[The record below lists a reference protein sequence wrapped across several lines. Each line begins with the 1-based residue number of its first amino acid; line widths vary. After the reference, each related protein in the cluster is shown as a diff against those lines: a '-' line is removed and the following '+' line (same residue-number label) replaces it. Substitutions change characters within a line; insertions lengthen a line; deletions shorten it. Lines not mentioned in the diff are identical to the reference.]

1 MTKDLTEGSPFRLI
15 IGFALPLLFGMLFQ
29 QFYSLVDTMIVGK
42 LLGANALAAVGSTGS
57 INFLILGFCNG
68 LCSGFAMPVART
80 FGAKDYGKMRKIVAN
95 SAWLSAIF
103 AVLMTSVTTLFC
115 RKILELMGTP
125 SDILEGAYQY
135 IVIIFAGIPVT
146 FLYNMLSG
154 IIRSVG
160 DSRTPVIF
168 LALASIINI
177 ILDILF
183 IGVMHTGVRGAAIAT
198 VISQAVSGVACLI
211 YMSQKFEILHITK
224 AEWKWERKL
233 IKLLC
238 IDGIPMGLQYS
249 ITAIGS
255 VILQTAVNSLGTV
268 AVASM
273 TAAIKLSMLF
283 CTPFDALGSTMA
295 TYGGQNIGAG
305 KVERVGKGLKSACII
320 SFIYS
325 VIAFVILA
333 LGASKLLL
341 LFVNTNET
349 EIIKNAT
356 LFILINSGAYILL
369 ALVNVVRFM
378 IQGIG
383 FGQFA
388 MYAGLLEMIA
398 RTLAGLFLVP
408 IFGFVGACIAS
419 PLAWLFAD
427 CFLIPAYRR
436 CIKICENTQNKQLQ
450 V

>member
-42 LLGANALAAVGSTGS
+42 LLGASALAAVGSTGS

-68 LCSGFAMPVART
+68 LCSGFAMPVARA
-80 FGAKDYGKMRKIVAN
+80 FGAKDYSKMRKIVAN
-95 SAWLSAIF
+95 SAWLSVIF

-115 RKILELMGTP
+115 RNILELMGTP

-198 VISQAVSGVACLI
+198 VISQAISGVACLI

-238 IDGIPMGLQYS
+238 MGFPWGSNIPLQQ
-249 ITAIGS
+249 S
-255 VILQTAVNSLGTV
+255 VVSFY
-268 AVASM
+268 
-273 TAAIKLSMLF
+273 KL
-283 CTPFDALGSTMA
+283 P
-295 TYGGQNIGAG
+295 
-305 KVERVGKGLKSACII
+305 
-320 SFIYS
+320 
-325 VIAFVILA
+325 
-333 LGASKLLL
+333 
-341 LFVNTNET
+341 
-349 EIIKNAT
+349 
-356 LFILINSGAYILL
+356 LIHWE
-369 ALVNVVRFM
+369 
-378 IQGIG
+378 Q
-383 FGQFA
+383 
-388 MYAGLLEMIA
+388 
-398 RTLAGLFLVP
+398 
-408 IFGFVGACIAS
+408 
-419 PLAWLFAD
+419 
-427 CFLIPAYRR
+427 
-436 CIKICENTQNKQLQ
+436 
-450 V
+450 